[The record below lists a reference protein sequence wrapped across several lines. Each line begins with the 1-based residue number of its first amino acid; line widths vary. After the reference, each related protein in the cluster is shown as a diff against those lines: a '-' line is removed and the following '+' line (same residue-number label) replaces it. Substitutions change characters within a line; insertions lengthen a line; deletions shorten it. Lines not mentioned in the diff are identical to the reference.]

1 MNMPNSSY
9 AIDSAWF
16 SLKKRDEKDDYDL
29 TPTMSEEDQKAAAR
43 YIASMSPEKQ
53 AILQRISDT
62 FHAMPSDAKGQ
73 LTGSAHR
80 LLQQYEGRLGDV
92 LPQSANAD
100 GGVAKFV
107 PLVIGAVFA
116 LDALNQSQGAQG
128 SLVGNVFTSI
138 GNTISGSAGGDPNL
152 FGETN
157 YDDIFEYENQ
167 SSLVNPITGQSHAV
181 VDNPSFWERTWMG
194 AASAAGSF
202 VNPFAVAGAGVRG
215 GGRVAA
221 RAGEGAQRLAGRAT
235 QKVGEGI
242 SRLSGVAGRT
252 RPEQLLS
259 KPNIAS
265 RFTDAAG
272 RGVSGAGAKRIA
284 GADAAQAA
292 RREAYENFAARSG
305 GTGPYGKVNRLA
317 GGRART
323 NVPYRALQGFGR
335 TPLGQQ
341 VADTIF
347 APLIGVGALSQLPD
361 HSADFSGMNDS
372 SAGAYGAVGG
382 ATSGFGTGYGMG
394 NLANVSSNS
403 PIDREVFDPY
413 KDYSTSRGQLLAGRG
428 MEGQQ
433 GQFAGFGTK
442 KGEHMFVNKI
452 GDEIMKELNTRIH
465 KANCGSAELKAE
477 CPACGKKDC
486 VGKAHCMAK
495 ADDKKKPAHGM
506 VIVIGSKGAGPGP
519 SKNGKREKLDSEKK
533 E

>member
-16 SLKKRDEKDDYDL
+16 SLRKRDEKDDYDL

-62 FHAMPSDAKGQ
+62 FHAMPPDAKGQ

-92 LPQSANAD
+92 LPQLPNAD

-194 AASAAGSF
+194 AASTAGTF
-202 VNPFAVAGAGVRG
+202 LNPFAVAGAGVRG
-215 GGRVAA
+215 TGRVAA

-252 RPEQLLS
+252 RSEQLLS

-284 GADAAQAA
+284 RSLQQGAGVLDVTVKSIVWLAEE
-292 RREAYENFAARSG
+292 RERTFLTERYKALD
-305 GTGPYGKVNRLA
+305 VHRLVKKELMLFILCWA
-317 GGRART
+317 EPLSVKYQT
-323 NVPYRALQGFGR
+323 IAL
-335 TPLGQQ
+335 T
-341 VADTIF
+341 
-347 APLIGVGALSQLPD
+347 
-361 HSADFSGMNDS
+361 
-372 SAGAYGAVGG
+372 
-382 ATSGFGTGYGMG
+382 
-394 NLANVSSNS
+394 LA
-403 PIDREVFDPY
+403 E
-413 KDYSTSRGQLLAGRG
+413 G
-428 MEGQQ
+428 MEEVVML
-433 GQFAGFGTK
+433 
-442 KGEHMFVNKI
+442 EHTV
-452 GDEIMKELNTRIH
+452 L
-465 KANCGSAELKAE
+465 
-477 CPACGKKDC
+477 
-486 VGKAHCMAK
+486 
-495 ADDKKKPAHGM
+495 
-506 VIVIGSKGAGPGP
+506 
-519 SKNGKREKLDSEKK
+519 
-533 E
+533 